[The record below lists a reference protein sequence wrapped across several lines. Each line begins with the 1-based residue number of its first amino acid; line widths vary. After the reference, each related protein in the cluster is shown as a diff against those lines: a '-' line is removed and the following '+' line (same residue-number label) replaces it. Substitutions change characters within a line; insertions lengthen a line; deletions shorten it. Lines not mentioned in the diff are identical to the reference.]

1 MTKST
6 ISKAYQ
12 TIVKR
17 LCASS
22 RFFSGSGTDTFDSE
36 HACTTKFFWNK
47 VQPAITRI
55 DDNKLALTLIYDSRI
70 RYRSSI
76 CDSTKDSTEIKC
88 FINENASL
96 MQKMAWIDNTQCVTL
111 RKCKGLISKDDFK
124 RIWLTTA
131 LNAHRDLYKLGHAG
145 KPFIKAN
152 DTIESLA
159 IEYDLMQQH
168 NRAA

>member
-6 ISKAYQ
+6 INKAYQ

-22 RFFSGSGTDTFDSE
+22 CYFSGSGADTFDSE
-36 HACTTKFFWNK
+36 HACTTKFFWNQ
-47 VQPAITRI
+47 VQPAIVKI
-55 DDNKLALTLIYDSRI
+55 DSKLALTLIYDSRI
-70 RYRSSI
+70 CYRYSI
-76 CDSTKDSTEIKC
+76 FDLSKDNTAIDC

-96 MQKMAWIDNTQCVTL
+96 TQKMACIDNKQWVTL
-111 RKCKGLISKDDFK
+111 RTCKGLISKDEFK
-124 RIWLTTA
+124 QIWVETA
-131 LNAHRDLYKLGHAG
+131 LNAHCDLYKLGHAG
-145 KPFIKAN
+145 KPFIKAS

-159 IEYDLMQQH
+159 VEYDLMQQH